1 MIYRQAHLTKNSNK
15 DLKISL
21 NNEDNIDRV
30 YRKYSPTG
38 TILSIPVKATKAE
51 EIGLTIKLEHGII
64 DMITATKAEVIEE
77 IQALLKYSLELDNLL
92 SNYSKTINN
101 DGK

>member
-1 MIYRQAHLTKNSNK
+1 MVYRQVYLTRNSER

-38 TILSIPVKATKAE
+38 AILSIPVKATTAE
-51 EIGLTIKLEHGII
+51 EDSLTIKLEHGVI
-64 DMITATKAEVIEE
+64 DMITATKAEIVEE

-92 SNYSKTINN
+92 SSYSKTISNKRN
-101 DGK
+101 